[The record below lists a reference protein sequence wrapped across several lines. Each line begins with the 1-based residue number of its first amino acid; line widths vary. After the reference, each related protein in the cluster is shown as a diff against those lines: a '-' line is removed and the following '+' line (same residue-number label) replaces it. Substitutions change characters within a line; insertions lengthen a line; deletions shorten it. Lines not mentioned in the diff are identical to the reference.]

1 MRLPQYDF
9 IQLAFDEVILISR
22 SSHEFDMLTQ
32 VNLDFFFIIFFRCQF
47 SYQFIYYN
55 SFFIYII

>member
-9 IQLAFDEVILISR
+9 IQLAFDEVTPISR

-32 VNLDFFFIIFFRCQF
+32 VNLDFFLLFFFVVNFLINLFIIIVFFF
-47 SYQFIYYN
+47 
-55 SFFIYII
+55 YII